1 MFIMALHGLV
11 KLYLVDIVMFY
22 ILKNS
27 KTPVTE
33 AFGSNSQKVGL
44 GLDPSKEGTDSIFR
58 GFNGSLAELSNFR
71 KAGFFH

>member
-44 GLDPSKEGTDSIFR
+44 GAFLIYGI
-58 GFNGSLAELSNFR
+58 GFKVFDYLIL
-71 KAGFFH
+71 KMV

>member
-44 GLDPSKEGTDSIFR
+44 MIRAHEFQRSTAS
-58 GFNGSLAELSNFR
+58 
-71 KAGFFH
+71 

>member
-1 MFIMALHGLV
+1 
-11 KLYLVDIVMFY
+11 MFY

-44 GLDPSKEGTDSIFR
+44 RQLQGMVPSPLPKK
-58 GFNGSLAELSNFR
+58 N
-71 KAGFFH
+71 KATADVSVEK